1 MHEVVGLM
9 KNLSVHMMGGGRGQ
23 GYGYGRGY
31 GSNEGFSGGRGR
43 GMAGR
48 GDMFQCYNCGEWD
61 HKSPQCDKPKRM
73 GGDMFPLP
81 SQIPSRAQDYGI
93 EIKGKAGPS
102 GLTAEEK
109 GKTKVVNIIRLDKGK
124 DDINAM
130 VMPVGKRTT
139 REQET
144 SDAGPSHKRGK
155 QAETAWSLR
164 HIDRSHN
171 EEAHAAAQAM
181 IGQLYVIRADSP
193 LYLGRESL
201 EREEGFLQT
210 GLLPAELEKSKKYA
224 FLRHAKRYM
233 LVGDSL
239 YMKGADLVMR
249 RVPWKEEIYKVLEE
263 NHEGSCGGHFASKIT
278 LHKILQEGYVWP
290 SIQRDVHHWC
300 KSCKECQSMAS
311 RVLRSEIRGTI
322 LAYDV
327 FEKWDIDAIGP
338 LPITARGKCY
348 ILTAVDYLSRWAE
361 AKPVKQITSKDVAK
375 FVYED
380 IRCKFGMLLELLS
393 DKGPGFRGELVDY
406 LCEKLHVHRR
416 FTTPY
421 YPQCN
426 GMNER
431 FNGELIRMLTKMPQS
446 NVKTWDLELPCA
458 LWAYR
463 TAIKTGTGFSPFHLV
478 FGKEALLPIEVEIPA
493 LKMMLKFEEENH
505 DALKERLLYLQCL
518 QLDRALA
525 LEHYEQVLK
534 TSQAKANAKVKDKG
548 IKKGDMVLRYNSKL
562 DSTFQRKFQIKWQC
576 PFLVLDRF
584 PNGTYQLA
592 YLNGTLHKARVNGY
606 RLKKYYAR
614 LMVVIEDEPS
624 FEESADMVADC
635 EEIMKTSSF
644 ALQALFTTTA
654 DHE

>member
-1 MHEVVGLM
+1 MDEWRSEFEFWTTEEEERLEALKAIIEELYPGYTVVSIQEE
-9 KNLSVHMMGGGRGQ
+9 LSTP
-23 GYGYGRGY
+23 
-31 GSNEGFSGGRGR
+31 N
-43 GMAGR
+43 
-48 GDMFQCYNCGEWD
+48 N
-61 HKSPQCDKPKRM
+61 
-73 GGDMFPLP
+73 
-81 SQIPSRAQDYGI
+81 
-93 EIKGKAGPS
+93 
-102 GLTAEEK
+102 
-109 GKTKVVNIIRLDKGK
+109 
-124 DDINAM
+124 
-130 VMPVGKRTT
+130 
-139 REQET
+139 
-144 SDAGPSHKRGK
+144 
-155 QAETAWSLR
+155 
-164 HIDRSHN
+164 
-171 EEAHAAAQAM
+171 
-181 IGQLYVIRADSP
+181 
-193 LYLGRESL
+193 
-201 EREEGFLQT
+201 
-210 GLLPAELEKSKKYA
+210 
-224 FLRHAKRYM
+224 
-233 LVGDSL
+233 
-239 YMKGADLVMR
+239 LVMR

-327 FEKWDIDAIGP
+327 FEKWGIDAIGP

-361 AKPVKQITSKDVAK
+361 AKPVKQIKSKDVAK

-380 IRCKFGMLLELLS
+380 ICCKFCMPLELLF

-406 LCEKLHVHRR
+406 LCEKLHVRRR

-421 YPQCN
+421 YPQC
-426 GMNER
+426 
-431 FNGELIRMLTKMPQS
+431 
-446 NVKTWDLELPCA
+446 
-458 LWAYR
+458 
-463 TAIKTGTGFSPFHLV
+463 TGFSPFHLV
-478 FGKEALLPIEVEIPA
+478 FGKEALLPIEVEILA
-493 LKMMLKFEEENH
+493 LKMMLKFEEKNH

-562 DSTFQRKFQIKWQC
+562 DRTFQKKFQIKWQG
-576 PFLVLDRF
+576 PFLVLNRF

-592 YLNGTLHKARVNGY
+592 DLNGTLHKARVNGY

-614 LMVVIEDEPS
+614 LMAVIEDEFS
-624 FEESADMVADC
+624 FEESADMVADR

-644 ALQALFTTTA
+644 ALQALFATSN